1 MSQNSTVNV
10 DVKLGVNKFHVDEG
24 NPHII
29 LAANPDINGI
39 NILEPRYHGEV
50 IERLDSGKTYV
61 LALPTCEPS
70 AVQNE
75 YTGQWLDVM
84 KIRAINIC
92 VDKKRNTK
100 IAKIYG
106 NCRLLG
112 NNICVIFDYGKSAYG
127 NPAFFDVKQLINYAK
142 TW

>member
-1 MSQNSTVNV
+1 MQRINYNATTEELKVA
-10 DVKLGVNKFHVDEG
+10 LRT
-24 NPHII
+24 
-29 LAANPDINGI
+29 ANPDINGI

-84 KIRAINIC
+84 KVRAINIC
-92 VDKKRNTK
+92 VDKKNVTQ
-100 IAKIYG
+100 
-106 NCRLLG
+106 RLQ
-112 NNICVIFDYGKSAYG
+112 KSMATVDCLASTFASSSTTTSLYTTIQHSSILSSLLTTQRHG
-127 NPAFFDVKQLINYAK
+127 SSYTQTRQA
-142 TW
+142 